1 MSKKPYGKSQ
11 LMIITKLQAGI
22 LSAIA
27 FVAVAQPLALGQ
39 RAQVNQVGQPWPKLL
54 QPTHLLADN
63 EAGTNL
69 AAPAGR
75 LAGEADELGK
85 GLALYLPLTTDLK
98 DHSPATL
105 PIKVAGGVHLS
116 AEGAVFGGEDW
127 LEAPHIAL
135 NDRPFAIAFWMR
147 DTTDEQS
154 VGLVE
159 QIDPDKN
166 LKRRHLHIVLRKD
179 RQPFF
184 GFYPGH
190 LLCPLNVPTNQDWV
204 HFVFQYTGAEQQIW
218 INGRLI
224 CTRKIEPYQGTAGM
238 TTIGKIPRWRNVP
251 GKNFQG
257 SLLDF
262 RIYQRTLDQREI
274 VALASADNSARAVA
288 ARAAQKINSPDLS
301 PQTRASRE
309 AMASVLPS
317 DISLPFLEIDQ
328 HQITINGQA
337 GQIYSLENTTD
348 FNQWTRIA
356 LLTNQTGRV
365 VFDWTDAASGT
376 QQFFRVQVN
385 PRQP

>member
-1 MSKKPYGKSQ
+1 
-11 LMIITKLQAGI
+11 
-22 LSAIA
+22 
-27 FVAVAQPLALGQ
+27 
-39 RAQVNQVGQPWPKLL
+39 
-54 QPTHLLADN
+54 
-63 EAGTNL
+63 
-69 AAPAGR
+69 
-75 LAGEADELGK
+75 
-85 GLALYLPLTTDLK
+85 
-98 DHSPATL
+98 
-105 PIKVAGGVHLS
+105 
-116 AEGAVFGGEDW
+116 
-127 LEAPHIAL
+127 
-135 NDRPFAIAFWMR
+135 
-147 DTTDEQS
+147 
-154 VGLVE
+154 
-159 QIDPDKN
+159 
-166 LKRRHLHIVLRKD
+166 
-179 RQPFF
+179 
-184 GFYPGH
+184 
-190 LLCPLNVPTNQDWV
+190 
-204 HFVFQYTGAEQQIW
+204 
-218 INGRLI
+218 
-224 CTRKIEPYQGTAGM
+224 M

-337 GQIYSLENTTD
+337 GQIYSLEDTTD

-365 VFDWTDAASGT
+365 VFDWTDAATGP